1 MIWTPWTAIMV
12 VIGIFALALTFYT
25 APKAWTVWRR
35 VRAASLEER
44 YALEKAFYLVSTV
57 VWVILI
63 ARIVGVGLYHVAL
76 ETLIPLVPGAM
87 CEWGI
92 HQAGHPYS
100 WIDTIVKLFVLMI
113 YGIWLSLDM
122 INRRC
127 KGAPLM
133 GTLSK
138 YFLFLIPLLVVDS
151 ALDLAFFFTV
161 EPVVV
166 PCCRVVF
173 TAENPLPCPFCFV
186 IHDAPMFMAVLVGYG
201 LAIAMMIWGFAIRGY
216 AKQPGE
222 VGEVSTRFL
231 RMLAMASL
239 VFAII
244 GTIALIPGLFQVMTP
259 YGV

>member
-1 MIWTPWTAIMV
+1 MV
-12 VIGIFALALTFYT
+12 VIGLFALVLTFYT
-25 APKAWTVWRR
+25 TPKAWTVWRR
-35 VRAASLEER
+35 FRTASLEER
-44 YALEKAFYLVSTV
+44 YTLEKAFYLVSTV

-63 ARIVGVGLYHVAL
+63 ARIVGVAIYHVAI

-100 WIDTIVKLFVLMI
+100 WIDTILKLFVLMI

-133 GTLSK
+133 GTLAK
-138 YFLFLIPLLVVDS
+138 YFVLLIPLLIVDS
-151 ALDLAFFFTV
+151 ALDIAFFFTV

-186 IHDAPMFMAVLVGYG
+186 MHDAPMFMVVLVGYG
-201 LAIAMMIWGFAIRGY
+201 IAIAMMIWGFTIRGY
-216 AKQPGE
+216 TKEPGDL
-222 VGEVSTRFL
+222 GAVSTRFL
-231 RMLAMASL
+231 SRLAVVSL
-239 VFAII
+239 VFAVI
-244 GTIALIPGLFQVMTP
+244 GTVALIPALFQVMAP